1 MTQSFLRAR
10 MILALLLTAGVAHAK
25 GRVSGYSNYGTYG
38 LDDRLYQWEIGDR
51 TDGSD
56 TRALGTVCLTN
67 ADVFGYSPQLRT
79 NGAIA
84 MLSDRRVL
92 LSHRN
97 ATNTQSVSVLQCLY
111 DSNGLLTNCAVS
123 WTAAE
128 SGQPIAPLP
137 NGAFACHRG
146 STIAIY
152 KQTGANT
159 WAVDTIGPT
168 PDSTPRGMAGL
179 ITAATNE
186 VATSSG
192 TRDAYRIRPS
202 GWTAKYNGG
211 GGGVTHPWWDG
222 ADCEGLRN
230 DLLVNGWL
238 VGYAVYFGSTNSTE
252 VMDGAET
259 GGGTYNGVKGK
270 VLNAG
275 GTDVVSG
282 ILNGKVQWAALNDG
296 RVVHPG
302 SWGFQQTGVTWEVYT
317 LVQNPSNQP
326 PGSIGATGCTF
337 TKYTPGNIVG
347 PMVGDYMFSLGTP
360 TVRMAGG
367 ATGVTDTAAWLVG
380 SLVSTGSCSTSWG
393 IYWGTADMG
402 NTTTGWTGGF
412 INWGAAGGAPATNS
426 QQVTGLAGS
435 ATYYYRVF
443 ATNAA
448 GAAWSAVASFTT
460 FGAPVVNNGAG
471 VASLGSTSASLC
483 GQLVRGNP
491 IPDVWIYW
499 GTADG
504 GTTKEAWNMSP
515 IDLGALG
522 MGGFASAQGGL
533 EANRQY
539 WYRCYASNSWGEAW
553 APASTNF
560 ATPSGAPAVANQ
572 TPTGVSAGAA
582 TLNGRIVS
590 TGSAP
595 ISAVAVYWGPTD
607 GGTNASLWANTT
619 ICSGGPWSQG
629 DALTTTITTLST
641 NLDYFYTYYAVNAC
655 GGAWATPSASFA
667 AGGLYWIQ
675 QPDLTASDGAASSY
689 FGNSVSLSGNRAVV
703 GAYNNANGKGV
714 AYVYDWDGTNW
725 AQSAKLTGSDT
736 VAGDWFGC
744 SVSLDG
750 NRAVVGAY
758 GKTNDQG
765 AAYVYEKNGTN
776 WAQTAKLTASDGAA
790 YDFFGYSVSLSGNRV
805 AVGAYRPSSQK
816 GAAYVYDWGGTN
828 WMQTARLTASD
839 GIPSDYFGYSVS
851 LDGNRV
857 VVGACLEAAQ
867 KGAAYVYD
875 WSGTNWVQSTELTAS
890 DGAAY
895 SYFGDSVSL
904 NGNRIVVGAYY
915 GADDQG
921 AAYVYD
927 FSASSWKQSAE
938 LIASDGS
945 IYDYFGSSVSVSGN
959 RVVVGAYGKAS
970 DQGAA
975 YVYEGNGTN
984 WVQTALLT
992 ASDGAPGDYLGY
1004 SVSLNGDRTLVGAY
1018 GKASYEGA
1026 AYVYDLSVQRNTVPT
1041 ANNQSMAVIL
1051 GASQTPIDLFFA
1063 DPDPGQSF
1071 SFQLVTAPSRGTVQ
1085 YSAKGSMTAL
1095 PTHSWV
1101 NAGRWYYT
1109 PSGTTAGTDHFSW
1122 QVSDGVAK
1130 SGIATVS
1137 VTIVM
1142 PSAPGSPPLF
1152 KAGVLLMDG
1161 TNVLSVWRQVNGAK
1175 YVYANAKVVGGAAM
1189 AAPEA
1194 VDWNNDG
1201 LTDLVI
1207 GQTDG
1212 RIALFINQGTKG
1224 NPVFHGYT
1232 YLKNLDGSEIHLPR
1246 VGCSCFGG
1254 SSAYAAPRLVDWNN
1268 DGKRDLIIGAW
1279 HGDDWAHGVPELFLY
1294 VFLNIGTDDAPVFDK
1309 GSAYSCPFAST
1320 IADTGFSGGR
1330 PTSMPCIT
1338 DLNGDGILDVIA
1350 GENNIW
1356 FSTSGMYGGVGAP
1369 SGLINIYL
1377 GTRNDHTDPAS
1388 FVGGTAAAIPP
1399 TLTIAGACPAQSRK
1413 SVVAVDWTGSGK
1425 KDLVTGMQDGTVWY
1439 SPNIGTPQIPV
1450 FTNCY
1455 RLQAGG
1461 APIIV
1466 GNTNWVGQ
1474 DLGWANAPSDR
1485 HASDFLNY
1493 GNEARVAVADL
1504 DGDGLLDLVVG
1515 DVNGHV
1521 TFYSQYNPNP
1531 VAIDQRLT
1539 VMRNAPNSV
1548 ALTARVDSG
1557 HAVAFNVLTPP
1568 EHGSLAGIAPNL
1580 VYTPTADY
1588 TGPDSF
1594 AFQAADGARLSRT
1607 GTVFI
1612 AVRNHAPVAQDQGT
1626 DIATMNTSR
1635 TIVLRATDVGDD
1647 PLIYS
1652 LATLPDHGACLL
1664 ASNLVTYTPATNYTG
1679 PDRFTWKAGN
1689 GYLDSNTATVS
1700 VDVAILAVNFQ
1711 PTATPVPPGYVKDD
1725 GSAFDAG
1732 RGYGWDTNRTNQ
1744 VNGLN
1749 LNPDPR
1755 VDTRLATTSNAT
1767 WTCALP
1773 NGDYAVTL
1781 AYGNP
1786 DEAIYVAFQD
1796 CIAVQGVPVVNNPA
1810 NNIYASNPIFG
1821 SVGNVPVAVTNGQL
1835 TVAIGNNTNS
1845 APTRLDYLEIRNAY
1859 RPMGWATY
1867 VAQDNL
1873 TRGNWQGVYGTEGY
1887 WIPNTINYN
1896 AQQMSALCLPVYA
1909 TVNGPIYTNA
1919 YAGCAVTWADPSSD
1933 NRALEHLG
1941 SAARIQSAYYVG
1953 VDGSTL
1959 CWDLNFVDGLTHRI
1973 EMYFVDWW
1981 GGRAETVDI
1990 LDAND
1995 NTVLD
2000 TRALTGFTG
2009 GTYLVWD
2016 MGGHVII
2023 RLTGT
2028 TGYPVFSGLFFGSG
2042 SDQDFNRDGL
2052 PDGWQINYF
2061 GSITS
2066 PLAAPGADPSGDGMS
2081 NLQKCLAGLDPTQ
2094 PESRLQVLGA
2104 DAAGG
2109 TNFVIR
2115 WPSVQG
2121 RFYSIDAST
2130 NLHEGFPTVAG
2141 AGLPATPTLNCAT
2154 INVNQVNQL
2163 FFRVRVE

>member
-1 MTQSFLRAR
+1 MV
-10 MILALLLTAGVAHAK
+10 LLLLAAGGAYAK
-25 GRVSGYSNYGTYG
+25 GRVSGYNNYGAYG
-38 LDDRLYQWEIGDR
+38 LDDCLYQWEIGDK

-67 ADVFGYSPQLRT
+67 ADVFGYSPQLHT
-79 NGAIA
+79 SGAIA

-111 DSNGLLTNCAVS
+111 DSSGLLTNCAVN
-123 WTAAE
+123 WTATE

-152 KQTGANT
+152 KQTGTNT
-159 WAVDTIGPT
+159 WTVDTIGAA
-168 PDSTPRGMAGL
+168 PDSTPKGMAGL

-202 GWTAKYNGG
+202 GWAAKYN

-222 ADCEGLRN
+222 ADCEGLRH
-230 DLLVNGWL
+230 DLLANGWL

-252 VMDGAET
+252 VMDGTES

-270 VLNAG
+270 LLNAG

-282 ILNGKVQWAALNDG
+282 IVNGKVQWAALNDG

-302 SWGFQQTGVTWEVYT
+302 NWGFQQAGLTWEVYT
-317 LVQNPSNQP
+317 LVQSPSNQP
-326 PGSIGATGCTF
+326 AGAIGATGYTF
-337 TKYTPGNIVG
+337 TKYTPGNFVG
-347 PMVGDYMFSLGTP
+347 PVVGDYLFSQGTP
-360 TVRMAGG
+360 TVKTAGG

-393 IYWGTADMG
+393 LCWGTADRG
-402 NTTTGWTGGF
+402 NTTTGWSGGF

-426 QQVTGLAGS
+426 QQVNGLAGS

-448 GAAWSAVASFTT
+448 GAAWSAVSSFTT

-471 VASLGSTSASLC
+471 VTSLGSTSATLC

-491 IPDVWIYW
+491 NPNVWIYW
-499 GTADG
+499 GTTDG
-504 GTTKEAWNMSP
+504 GTAKGAWDMTP
-515 IDLGALG
+515 IGLGAPG
-522 MGGFASAQGGL
+522 MGGFAFTQSGL
-533 EANRQY
+533 AANRPY

-560 ATPSGAPAVANQ
+560 TTPSGAPAVANQ
-572 TPTGVSAGAA
+572 TPTGVGAGAA
-582 TLNGRIVS
+582 SLNGRLVS

-595 ISAVAVYWGPTD
+595 VTAVAVYWGPTD
-607 GGTNASLWANTT
+607 GGTNASLWANTNVL
-619 ICSGGPWSQG
+619 SGGPWNQG
-629 DALTTTITTLST
+629 DALTTSVSTLCISR
-641 NLDYFYTYYAVNAC
+641 DYFYTCYAENAC
-655 GGAWATPSASFA
+655 GGAWATPSVNFA

-675 QPDLTASDGAASSY
+675 RSELTASDGAASSY

-703 GAYNNANGKGV
+703 GAYNYANGKGV
-714 AYVYDWDGTNW
+714 AYVYDWDGANW
-725 AQSAKLTGSDT
+725 TQSAKLTASDG
-736 VAGDWFGC
+736 VAGDGFGC

-765 AAYVYEKNGTN
+765 AAYVYEGNGTN

-790 YDFFGYSVSLSGNRV
+790 YDFFGYSVSLNGNRV

-816 GAAYVYDWGGTN
+816 GAAYVYDRSGTN
-828 WMQTARLTASD
+828 WAQTARLNASD
-839 GIPSDYFGYSVS
+839 GVPNDYFGYSVS
-851 LDGNRV
+851 LEGNRI
-857 VVGACLEAAQ
+857 VVGACLAAAQ

-875 WSGTNWVQSTELTAS
+875 WGGTNWVQSAELTAS
-890 DGAAY
+890 DGAPS
-895 SYFGDSVSL
+895 SYFGDAVSL
-904 NGNRIVVGAYY
+904 NGNRVVVGAYY
-915 GADDQG
+915 GANYQG

-927 FSASSWKQSAE
+927 FNAPNWKQSAE
-938 LIASDGS
+938 LIAADGS
-945 IYDYFGSSVSVSGN
+945 TYDYFGSSVSVSGN
-959 RVVVGAYGKAS
+959 RVVVGAYGKAN

-984 WVQTALLT
+984 WVRSAALT
-992 ASDGAPGDYLGY
+992 ASDGAAYDYLGC
-1004 SVSLNGDRTLVGAY
+1004 SVSLNGDRTVVGAY
-1018 GKASYEGA
+1018 GKASYQGA
-1026 AYVYDLSVQRNTVPT
+1026 AYVYDLSVQRNTAPT
-1041 ANNQSMAVIL
+1041 ANTQSMAVIL
-1051 GASQTPIDLFFA
+1051 GASQTPVDLFYA

-1085 YSAKGSMTAL
+1085 YSSKGSLTTL

-1101 NAGRWYYT
+1101 NGGRWYYT
-1109 PSGTTAGTDHFSW
+1109 PSGTTAGTDRFSW
-1122 QVSDGVAK
+1122 MVSDGMTN
-1130 SGIATVS
+1130 SGPATVS
-1137 VTIVM
+1137 VNIVM
-1142 PSAPGSPPLF
+1142 PAAPGTPPLF

-1175 YVYANAKVVGGAAM
+1175 YVYANAKIVGGAAM
-1189 AAPEA
+1189 AAPEL

-1201 LTDLVI
+1201 LTDLLI

-1224 NPVFHGYT
+1224 NPLFHGYT
-1232 YLKNLDGSEIHLPR
+1232 YLKSLDGSDIRLPR

-1254 SSAYAAPRLVDWNN
+1254 SSAYAAPRLVDWNS

-1279 HGDDWAHGVPELFLY
+1279 HGDDWAHGMPKLFLY
-1294 VFLNIGTDDAPVFDK
+1294 VFLNIGTDDAPVFDR
-1309 GSAYSCPFAST
+1309 GTTCSCPFTST

-1330 PTSMPCIT
+1330 PTSMPCVT
-1338 DLNGDGILDVIA
+1338 DMNGDGILDVIA

-1356 FSTSGMYGGVGAP
+1356 FSTAGMYGGAGAP

-1377 GTRNDHTDPAS
+1377 GTRNDHTDPTS
-1388 FVGGTAAAIPP
+1388 FVGGTASAIPP
-1399 TLTIAGACPAQSRK
+1399 TLTVAGACPAQSRK

-1450 FTNCY
+1450 FTNGY

-1461 APIIV
+1461 APIVV

-1474 DLGWANAPSDR
+1474 DPGWANAPSDR
-1485 HASDFLNY
+1485 HGSDFLNY
-1493 GNEARVAVADL
+1493 GNEARIAVADL
-1504 DGDGLLDLVVG
+1504 DGDGLPDLVVG

-1521 TFYSQYNPNP
+1521 TFFPQYNPDP
-1531 VAIDQRLT
+1531 AAVDQRLM
-1539 VMRNAPNSV
+1539 VMRNAAKSV
-1548 ALTARVDSG
+1548 TLAARVDSG
-1557 HAVAFNVLTPP
+1557 RAVTFSVLTPP
-1568 EHGSLAGIAPNL
+1568 EHGSLSGAAPNL

-1588 TGPDSF
+1588 TGPDHF
-1594 AFQAADGARLSRT
+1594 TFQAADPSGASGQVARLSRT
-1607 GTVFI
+1607 GTIFI
-1612 AVRNHAPVAQDQGT
+1612 SVRNHAPVAQDQAT
-1626 DIATMNTSR
+1626 AVATMNTPR
-1635 TIVLRATDVGDD
+1635 TIILRATDAGDD
-1647 PLIYS
+1647 PLTYS
-1652 LATLPDHGACLL
+1652 LAVLPAHGACLL
-1664 ASNLVTYTPATNYTG
+1664 SSNRVTYTPSTNYTG
-1679 PDRFTWKAGN
+1679 QDRFTWKAN
-1689 GYLDSNTATVS
+1689 DGYLDSNMATVS
-1700 VDVAILAVNFQ
+1700 VDVAVLAVNFQ
-1711 PTATPVPPGYVKDD
+1711 PPAYPVPAGYVKDE
-1725 GSAFDAG
+1725 GSAFNAG
-1732 RGYGWDTNRTNQ
+1732 RGYGWDTTRTNQ
-1744 VNGLN
+1744 VNCLN

-1755 VDTRLATTSNAT
+1755 VDTRIAATSNAT

-1796 CIAVQGVPVVNNPA
+1796 CIAMQGVTVVNNPA
-1810 NNIYASNPIFG
+1810 NNIYASNPMFG
-1821 SVGNVPVAVTNGQL
+1821 SVGNLPVTVTNGQL
-1835 TVAIGNNTNS
+1835 TVVIGNNTNS
-1845 APTRLDYLEIRNAY
+1845 APTRLDYLEIRDAY
-1859 RPMGWATY
+1859 RPMGWATF
-1867 VAQDNL
+1867 VAQDNV

-1887 WIPNTINYN
+1887 WIPDTFNYN
-1896 AQQMSALCLPVYA
+1896 VQLMSALSLPVYA
-1909 TVNGPIYTNA
+1909 TLNGPICTNA

-1933 NRALEHLG
+1933 SRALQHLG
-1941 SAARIQSAYYVG
+1941 SATRIQSAYYVS

-1959 CWDLNFVDGLTHRI
+1959 WWDLTFVDGLTHRVA
-1973 EMYFVDWW
+1973 MYFVDWW
-1981 GGRAETVDI
+1981 GGRAETADI

-2000 TRALTGFTG
+2000 TRTLTGFTG

-2016 MGGHVII
+2016 AGGHVTI

-2028 TGYPVFSGLFFGSG
+2028 TGYPVFSGLFFGGG
-2042 SDQDFNRDGL
+2042 SDQDFNQDGL

-2061 GSITS
+2061 GSIAS
-2066 PLAAPGADPSGDGMS
+2066 PLAAPWADPSGDGMN
-2081 NLQKCLAGLDPTQ
+2081 NLQKYLAGLDPTK
-2094 PESRLQVLGA
+2094 PESLLKVFGL
-2104 DAAGG
+2104 DAGGG
-2109 TNFVIR
+2109 TNFIIR
-2115 WPSVQG
+2115 WPSAQG

-2130 NLHEGFPTVAG
+2130 NLNEGFPAVVG
-2141 AGLPATPTLNCAT
+2141 AGLPATPAMNCAT
-2154 INVNQVNQL
+2154 VNVNQANQR